1 MDMIEFT
8 LPRDKYYHR
17 HTEIFEWCVD
27 NFGQNNKLEYRWFVR
42 FAFGDQFIS
51 FQQEKDAS
59 LFALYWL

>member
-1 MDMIEFT
+1 MTEFI
-8 LPRDKYYHR
+8 LPKHQYYHQQ
-17 HTEIFEWCVD
+17 HKINDWCVD

-51 FQQEKDAS
+51 FQREEDAS